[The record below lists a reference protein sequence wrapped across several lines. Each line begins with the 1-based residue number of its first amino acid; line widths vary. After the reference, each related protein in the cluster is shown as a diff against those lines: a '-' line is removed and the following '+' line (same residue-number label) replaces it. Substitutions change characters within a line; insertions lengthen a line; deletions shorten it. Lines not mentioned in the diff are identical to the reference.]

1 MAFATIALAEL
12 ALVFSVRS
20 PIRPAWEAPRN
31 TYLLASVVLSA
42 ALVGRPVR
50 TALNEPLGTVPL
62 DVFELTLAAVP
73 AVAPFVRVELGRRS
87 SAAPAGRWGR
97 GVIDDTADAP
107 TVPAAVGRCSATTSP
122 TSATGRTTA
131 SSPPFPSSPASS
143 GPISPSASSSSSAFA
158 NLVADGFQWGRAT
171 SSPAGLMPRRAER
184 ADPPEAARRGD
195 PRRVSDR
202 RDRLAPSRISSRSL
216 TRRASPPRSC

>member
-107 TVPAAVGRCSATTSP
+107 TVPAAAGRCSATTSP

-143 GPISPSASSSSSAFA
+143 GPISPSASSSSSASRTLSPTA
-158 NLVADGFQWGRAT
+158 SNGGEQLPLPPVLCRGGPNAPILRRRPGAATLVGFLT
-171 SSPAGLMPRRAER
+171 AGIVSL
-184 ADPPEAARRGD
+184 
-195 PRRVSDR
+195 RRVSR
-202 RDRLAPSRISSRSL
+202 PAR
-216 TRRASPPRSC
+216 